1 MVRVIL
7 SAIVSF
13 AATNFDEIFILSVFF
28 GRCDSHREER
38 DISFGHLAGIMILTG
53 LSILTALGW
62 RMLPTQYIHLF
73 GIFPIALAIWEIF
86 KYIRGRI
93 HPELV
98 HKKVKSVL
106 PDVGLA
112 AQIMIMSLVHGL
124 DNIGIYAAM
133 FVRYTALE
141 IAVTAIVF
149 AVMTELWCTLSE
161 KLVHFRTLHDFLHKH
176 AFWMIPLIYFY
187 LGLHVL
193 LH

>member
-13 AATNFDEIFILSVFF
+13 AATNFDEIFILSAFF

-38 DISFGHLAGIMILTG
+38 DISIGHLSGMVILTG

-62 RMLPTQYIHLF
+62 RLLPTQYIHLL
-73 GIFPIALAIWEIF
+73 GIFPIALAAWEIF

-93 HPELV
+93 HPETV
-98 HKKVKSVL
+98 HKKVKSIL

-133 FVRYTALE
+133 FVRYNALE
-141 IAVTAIVF
+141 IAVTAVVF
-149 AVMTELWCTLSE
+149 AVMTELWCMLSE

-176 AFWMIPLIYFY
+176 AFWLIPLIYLY

-193 LH
+193 MH